1 MIGAVNAFVWIT
13 EPLGALPS
21 CKPKHVHIA
30 RIRRFSNG
38 LLATDIDNARLVAA
52 AQRDYP
58 QNFVKSLRAHRTM
71 DGALQVKVRWMGWTP
86 AHDTWEPVHTL
97 AEDVPE
103 RLQQYL
109 RAHANDAV
117 CKTTLQQYFD

>member
-1 MIGAVNAFVWIT
+1 
-13 EPLGALPS
+13 
-21 CKPKHVHIA
+21 
-30 RIRRFSNG
+30 
-38 LLATDIDNARLVAA
+38 
-52 AQRDYP
+52 
-58 QNFVKSLRAHRTM
+58 M

-109 RAHANDAV
+109 RAHADDAV
-117 CKTTLQQYFD
+117 CEAMLKQYFE